1 MIHKTGTTIKE
12 NKASEVTNSTTE
24 HNKKKKPKFLVGLN
38 TFLCFIVIII
48 ASSALILNMCGREI
62 LIEQTLE
69 ESVKQIDEKSLSAFI
84 QTYVTDS
91 RIDEKNIQN
100 ILSKTD
106 VMEFV
111 CENIGSYSNYLL
123 SGEEFEPLTADV
135 VIEFIEENKE
145 IIRKE
150 TGLKFVEADKEH
162 IRKEIEK
169 PLADFNSKLEN
180 NVSMI
185 NSTFSL
191 PFMILMVVVLVFVFV
206 QWCIIYVKNSVSLIR
221 LFKLYGIALLIPSFI
236 FGVAALF
243 LKPILKVA
251 LPDKFSFIT
260 DITQELRSTILLN
273 VGILI
278 IIALAMITISITLTM
293 ISEASEAIKVK
304 KATKLATAGS
314 NEIQQNKEVVSS
326 AGLGNNHTVAE
337 NSQAIAENSKETTNN
352 NQALEKTIQNE
363 AHVDEIAQVE
373 DSESEPEGNNEKI
386 YKFCTEC
393 GNKLMKNAIF
403 CAKCGKKMN

>member
-1 MIHKTGTTIKE
+1 M
-12 NKASEVTNSTTE
+12 
-24 HNKKKKPKFLVGLN
+24 GLN

-69 ESVKQIDEKSLSAFI
+69 ESVKQIDENHYQLLYKLMLLI
-84 QTYVTDS
+84 RELTKKY
-91 RIDEKNIQN
+91 
-100 ILSKTD
+100 SKYTF
-106 VMEFV
+106 ENRCYGV
-111 CENIGSYSNYLL
+111 CFENIGSYSNYLL

-352 NQALEKTIQNE
+352 NQALEKTIHNE

>member
-1 MIHKTGTTIKE
+1 
-12 NKASEVTNSTTE
+12 
-24 HNKKKKPKFLVGLN
+24 
-38 TFLCFIVIII
+38 
-48 ASSALILNMCGREI
+48 
-62 LIEQTLE
+62 
-69 ESVKQIDEKSLSAFI
+69 
-84 QTYVTDS
+84 
-91 RIDEKNIQN
+91 
-100 ILSKTD
+100 
-106 VMEFV
+106 MEFV

-304 KATKLATAGS
+304 KATS

-373 DSESEPEGNNEKI
+373 DSESEPEGNNEKK